1 MSGTKPFD
9 PDAGFTV
16 YTIEEVVELTGFSR
30 HMVAVFCRQG
40 FVEPVDGPHTSD
52 ATWTF
57 DDDALRLLRHLALL
71 HRQHGLDLDG
81 LHVIGPL
88 LAELEAL
95 RAEVRMLRRRG

>member
-1 MSGTKPFD
+1 MSDTNELQAGE
-9 PDAGFTV
+9 GFTV
-16 YTIEEVVELTGFSR
+16 YPIEEVVELTGFSR
-30 HMVAVFCRQG
+30 HTVAVFCRQG
-40 FVEPVDGPHTSD
+40 FVEPVDGPHTPD

-81 LHVIGPL
+81 LHVVGPL

-95 RAEVRMLRRRG
+95 RMEVRALRRR